1 MEISMIEVRLII
13 VRLSNELQDTKNNFA
28 KEGKP

>member
-13 VRLSNELQDTKNNFA
+13 VRLSKELQDTKNNFA